1 MRPALASRW
10 PGGLAAV
17 LLGLVCIAPCEAR
30 GDDAD
35 DIAGEIVRKSDSRAE
50 AAAKILTTARSMK
63 ATPAIQ
69 IRLCE
74 IAYEQ
79 GMKTPAGYVAAIAAL
94 ELLETI
100 SPTRARSWRDRR
112 LDAYR
117 LLYYR
122 SKGEARVENG
132 RKYLSL
138 LRARA
143 RASGK
148 GDNWDAAARFYS
160 QAYQVARSLKMPVK
174 SMLFDRMRQANSFKM
189 LHNRVGVLVKAL
201 AANPADVSARRQL
214 VMTYLVDL
222 DRPAEAAKY
231 VNDTIDAELRTNVTM
246 AGKDASVLAD
256 ADLLALGAWYQ
267 SLSGKATMK
276 YAKIQMLLRAHDNLG
291 MYLEVYPKADARRLR
306 TKALL
311 RQVDAELE
319 RLGYEPVVAPSL
331 PAGAV
336 VFLTFEDHTLVPTA
350 EGLVYVLDASS
361 HKRCGVAV
369 GGKVAPRG
377 DGKAMVFDGR
387 SYVDLGNPAELQLTG
402 DMTVCMWINP
412 ANLSARQNPFNKC
425 YGGEGTWTLEPGG
438 TINMFYGSS
447 GRDTDPYAAYNMSK
461 PLKPGRWSHVAA
473 VRDMKSRTVTWYKD
487 GVAVSSGRAQHTPR
501 ASGQKVLIGKGY
513 VRNFQGMLDDVGIFN
528 RALPV
533 ADIRGLAG
541 VGEAPAGGK

>member
-1 MRPALASRW
+1 MRPVCTSRW
-10 PGGLAAV
+10 PRVPAAV
-17 LLGLVCIAPCEAR
+17 VLALVCIVPSGAR

-35 DIAGEIVRKSDSRAE
+35 DIAEQILRKSAGRAE
-50 AAAKILTTARSMK
+50 AAAKILTAARSMN

-74 IAYEQ
+74 LAYEQ

-122 SKGEARVENG
+122 SKGASRVDNG
-132 RKYLSL
+132 QKYLDL

-143 RASGK
+143 RASEK
-148 GDNWDAAARFYS
+148 GDKWGDAAKFYS
-160 QAYQVARSLKMPVK
+160 QAYQVARSLKLPVK
-174 SMLFDRMRQANSFKM
+174 SALFDSMRQANSFKM

-201 AANPADVSARRQL
+201 TARPADVSARKQL

-222 DRPAEAAKY
+222 DRPGEAAKY
-231 VNDTIDAELRTNVTM
+231 VNDAIDAQLRTNVVM

-256 ADLLALGAWYQ
+256 ADLLALGVWYHA
-267 SLSGKATMK
+267 LSDKATMK
-276 YAKIQMLLRAHDNLG
+276 YAKIQMLLRAHDNLT

-306 TKALL
+306 TTALL
-311 RQVDAELE
+311 KQVAADLE
-319 RLGYEPVVAPSL
+319 ELGYEPVVAPSL

-336 VFLTFEDHTLVPTA
+336 VFLTFEDHTLVATETGPTH
-350 EGLVYVLDASS
+350 VLNASTGT
-361 HKRCGVAV
+361 RCGVAM
-369 GGKVAPRG
+369 GGKVSPRG

-425 YGGEGTWTLEPGG
+425 YGGEGTWTLETNG
-438 TINMFYGSS
+438 TINLFYGSS
-447 GRDTDPYAAYNMSK
+447 GRDTDPYASYNMSRS
-461 PLKPGRWSHVAA
+461 LKAGQWAHVAA
-473 VRDMKSRTVTWYKD
+473 VRDMRSRTVTWYKD
-487 GVAVSSGRAQHTPR
+487 GVAVFRGPAKHAAR

-513 VRNFQGMLDDVGIFN
+513 VRNFQGMLDDVGIFS
-528 RALPV
+528 RALS
-533 ADIRGLAG
+533 ADDIRSLAG
-541 VGEAPAGGK
+541 AVKPPAGGK